1 MSLYK
6 SRVEK
11 IKEFIRKNYNAELK
25 KVVIVNREEFYEAV
39 LKIQNRER
47 VLEIY
52 FEDNSDKIKSVR
64 FVDRDVDIEDL
75 FAKKILEAESE
86 S

>member
-39 LKIQNRER
+39 LKIKNRER

-75 FAKKILEAESE
+75 FAKKMLEAESE